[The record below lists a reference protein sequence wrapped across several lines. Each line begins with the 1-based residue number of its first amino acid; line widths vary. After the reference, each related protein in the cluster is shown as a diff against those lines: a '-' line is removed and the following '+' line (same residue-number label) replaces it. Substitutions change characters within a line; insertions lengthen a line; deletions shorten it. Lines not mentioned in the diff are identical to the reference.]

1 LEEIPGRV
9 GTDEMKTITVYSFDK
24 VRKRKVKVGTLE
36 ERRRTDRGNNI
47 IGLLKLAAI
56 RFKLSPGKKIQ
67 VEFGSILVEL

>member
-1 LEEIPGRV
+1 
-9 GTDEMKTITVYSFDK
+9 MKTITVYSVDK
-24 VRKRKVKVGTLE
+24 VRERKVKVGTLE